1 MSDFSLVN
9 FEIDSSTSKML
20 KLFFDKSFQ
29 LRFFDKFRYKNS
41 QYLFIISLTGMFQLL
56 TQGSADLILDA
67 CTDFWDG
74 DDLCELSTQDR

>member
-1 MSDFSLVN
+1 M
-9 FEIDSSTSKML
+9 
-20 KLFFDKSFQ
+20 
-29 LRFFDKFRYKNS
+29 KFAK
-41 QYLFIISLTGMFQLL
+41 YLSVVTFVGMFQLL